1 MTPPD
6 IPEIE
11 PKPPCEAQP
20 HTLPGGGLP
29 YGQDPDGA
37 AARMRHLFHTGTAA
51 QTADCRALAELLL
64 NADTDLTAA
73 DALAVEAILQRQP
86 VELRGWLLQRAT
98 ALAAATGRV
107 RHKIATAA
115 NLH

>member
-6 IPEIE
+6 TPETD
-11 PKPPCEAQP
+11 PQALCPAQP
-20 HTLPGGGLP
+20 PAGLGDGIP

-64 NADTDLTAA
+64 NAATDLTAA

-115 NLH
+115 NLQ